1 MAVRRVALLW
11 IATLAGALAMATLPL
26 AVFAATSAVTI
37 QNSAFSPASITV
49 KVGDTVTWT
58 NRDGFN
64 HTSTSDNAGGW
75 DTGVIAAGTAHS
87 IVFNSAGTF
96 AYHCSIHL
104 FMQGTVIVQGPATPP
119 PTAPPPPPPTPAP
132 TPVRTALPTPAATA
146 PPSPSAAPTSPS
158 PTLSPSPTASPPS
171 LGTTVAVASASASTA
186 AAQRSPASPPDEG
199 PGTAVV
205 AGAAIAIVLL
215 GAVATLLLR
224 RH

>member
-11 IATLAGALAMATLPL
+11 IATLAGALAMAALPL
-26 AVFAATSAVTI
+26 AVFAATSPVTI
-37 QNSAFSPASITV
+37 QNLAFSPASITV

-58 NRDGFN
+58 NRDPFN
-64 HTSTSDNAGGW
+64 HTSTSDSGVW
-75 DTGVIAAGTAHS
+75 DTGVIAAGTARS
-87 IVFNSAGTF
+87 IVFSTAGTF

-104 FMQGTVIVQGPATPP
+104 SMQGTVIVQGPATPP

-132 TPVRTALPTPAATA
+132 TPVRTAPPTPAVTA
-146 PPSPSAAPTSPS
+146 PPSPSAAPASPS

-171 LGTTVAVASASASTA
+171 LGTTAVAVASASASTA
-186 AAQRSPASPPDEG
+186 AAQRSPASAPDEG